1 MNKKEN
7 LILDETLTKI
17 YKTSFKMARANTI
30 KLIEFYDK
38 KHKLLQQERMKL
50 EEKEPSKIWKKV
62 HREWESKKER
72 LNLEIEETFNKLM
85 EKYIDLEDL
94 IGLS

>member
-30 KLIEFYDK
+30 
-38 KHKLLQQERMKL
+38 
-50 EEKEPSKIWKKV
+50 
-62 HREWESKKER
+62 
-72 LNLEIEETFNKLM
+72 NLEIEETFNKLM